1 MGTFNVS
8 LKTLTERVS
17 LEVVY
22 TPKELDQIN
31 VEIAEVNRPGL
42 FLAGYYDYFDKL
54 RLQIM
59 GLAEMNFLSGLSAE
73 KRYEA
78 LEQLFRQ
85 QPPAVIVGRS
95 EELEPFPEM
104 LELAKKHSVALLRS
118 NETTCTLMGSLI
130 SVLNLELAPRI
141 TRHGVLVEVYGEGI
155 LILGDS
161 GIGKSELAIELVKR
175 GHRLVAD
182 DAVELRKV
190 SNRQIM
196 GTAPENIR
204 HFIELRGI
212 GIVNVARVFGVGAV
226 KLSESLDLVVQL
238 EAAIDYPEEDI
249 EEVTYDRAAEV
260 LAEGQAA
267 VARLVRQGSAGRI
280 LREGLRTAIVGRPN
294 VGKSSLLNS
303 LLQADRAIVSNIP
316 GTTRDIIEEQMT
328 IGGIPLVLT
337 DTAGLR
343 DTEDLVEKIGVE
355 RSRAALEDAQLAL
368 VVLDGSQP
376 LSGEDR
382 ELLRSLKDRKKL
394 ILVNKS
400 DLPQMLDTEGLQRE
414 YGSSD
419 VIVLSVKTG
428 EGMEQVEQ
436 WLREFVYGEGSD
448 SESSSMT
455 QNARQQ
461 DLLEKALRSLEDA
474 LEGAR
479 QHLPYDCLT
488 IDLTQTLHDL
498 GEITGEDVPD
508 EIIDEIFA
516 QFCVGK

>member
-1 MGTFNVS
+1 MDDTISAIATALGVGSIGVIRLSGPDS
-8 LKTLTERVS
+8 LAIADRIFIGREKPGKDNARKLLYGHILDRKGQPIDEVLAVYMPGPHSYTGEDVCEIQCHGGRQALQEILSLTYQAGARPAEPGEFTKRAF
-17 LEVVY
+17 LNGR
-22 TPKELDQIN
+22 LD
-31 VEIAEVNRPGL
+31 
-42 FLAGYYDYFDKL
+42 
-54 RLQIM
+54 
-59 GLAEMNFLSGLSAE
+59 LAEAESVMDIINAKSRQALVAANRGHEGGLSR
-73 KRYEA
+73 KVR
-78 LEQLFRQ
+78 
-85 QPPAVIVGRS
+85 
-95 EELEPFPEM
+95 
-104 LELAKKHSVALLRS
+104 
-118 NETTCTLMGSLI
+118 
-130 SVLNLELAPRI
+130 
-141 TRHGVLVEVYGEGI
+141 
-155 LILGDS
+155 
-161 GIGKSELAIELVKR
+161 
-175 GHRLVAD
+175 
-182 DAVELRKV
+182 ELRKK
-190 SNRQIM
+190 
-196 GTAPENIR
+196 
-204 HFIELRGI
+204 LR
-212 GIVNVARVFGVGAV
+212 
-226 KLSESLDLVVQL
+226 DLVVQL
-238 EAAIDYPEEDI
+238 EATIDYPEEDI

-267 VARLVRQGSAGRI
+267 VARLVRQGSVGRI

-316 GTTRDIIEEQMT
+316 GTTRDIIAEQMT

-368 VVLDGSQP
+368 VVLDGSQA
-376 LSGEDR
+376 LCREDR

-400 DLPQMLDTEGLQRE
+400 DLPQVLDTEGLRQE

-428 EGMEQVEQ
+428 EGLEQVEQ

-461 DLLEKALRSLEDA
+461 DLLEKALRSLGDA

>member
-1 MGTFNVS
+1 MDDTISAIATALGVGSIGVIRLSGPDS
-8 LKTLTERVS
+8 LAIVDRIFTGREKPGKDNARKLLYGHILDRKGQPIDEVLAVYMPGPHSYTGEDVCEIQCHGGRQALQEILSLTYQAGARPAEPGEFTKRAF
-17 LEVVY
+17 LNGR
-22 TPKELDQIN
+22 LD
-31 VEIAEVNRPGL
+31 
-42 FLAGYYDYFDKL
+42 
-54 RLQIM
+54 
-59 GLAEMNFLSGLSAE
+59 LAEAESVMDIINAKSRQALVAANRGHEGGLSR
-73 KRYEA
+73 KVR
-78 LEQLFRQ
+78 
-85 QPPAVIVGRS
+85 
-95 EELEPFPEM
+95 
-104 LELAKKHSVALLRS
+104 
-118 NETTCTLMGSLI
+118 
-130 SVLNLELAPRI
+130 
-141 TRHGVLVEVYGEGI
+141 
-155 LILGDS
+155 
-161 GIGKSELAIELVKR
+161 
-175 GHRLVAD
+175 
-182 DAVELRKV
+182 ELRKK
-190 SNRQIM
+190 
-196 GTAPENIR
+196 
-204 HFIELRGI
+204 LR
-212 GIVNVARVFGVGAV
+212 
-226 KLSESLDLVVQL
+226 DLVVQL

-376 LSGEDR
+376 LSEEDR

>member
-1 MGTFNVS
+1 MDDTISAIATALGVGSIGVIRLSGPDS
-8 LKTLTERVS
+8 LAIVDRIFTGREKPGKDNARKLLYGHILDRKGQPIDEVLAVYMPGPHSYTGEDVCEIQCHGGRQALQEILSLTYQAGARPAEPGEFTKRAF
-17 LEVVY
+17 LNGR
-22 TPKELDQIN
+22 LD
-31 VEIAEVNRPGL
+31 
-42 FLAGYYDYFDKL
+42 
-54 RLQIM
+54 
-59 GLAEMNFLSGLSAE
+59 LAEAESVMDIINAKSRQALVAANRGHEGGLSR
-73 KRYEA
+73 KVR
-78 LEQLFRQ
+78 
-85 QPPAVIVGRS
+85 
-95 EELEPFPEM
+95 
-104 LELAKKHSVALLRS
+104 
-118 NETTCTLMGSLI
+118 
-130 SVLNLELAPRI
+130 
-141 TRHGVLVEVYGEGI
+141 
-155 LILGDS
+155 
-161 GIGKSELAIELVKR
+161 
-175 GHRLVAD
+175 
-182 DAVELRKV
+182 ELRKK
-190 SNRQIM
+190 
-196 GTAPENIR
+196 
-204 HFIELRGI
+204 LR
-212 GIVNVARVFGVGAV
+212 
-226 KLSESLDLVVQL
+226 DLVVQL

-294 VGKSSLLNS
+294 VGKSSLLNR

-400 DLPQMLDTEGLQRE
+400 DLPRMLDTEGLQRE
-414 YGSSD
+414 YGRSD

>member
-1 MGTFNVS
+1 MDDTISAIATALGVGSIGVIRLSGPDS
-8 LKTLTERVS
+8 LAIADRIFAGREKLGRENARKLLYGHILDRKGQPIDEVLAVYMPGPHSYTGEDVCEIQCHGGRQALQEILSLTYQAGARPAEPGEFTKRAF
-17 LEVVY
+17 LNGR
-22 TPKELDQIN
+22 LD
-31 VEIAEVNRPGL
+31 
-42 FLAGYYDYFDKL
+42 
-54 RLQIM
+54 
-59 GLAEMNFLSGLSAE
+59 LAEAESVMDIINAKRRQALVAANRGHEGGLSR
-73 KRYEA
+73 KVR
-78 LEQLFRQ
+78 
-85 QPPAVIVGRS
+85 
-95 EELEPFPEM
+95 
-104 LELAKKHSVALLRS
+104 
-118 NETTCTLMGSLI
+118 
-130 SVLNLELAPRI
+130 
-141 TRHGVLVEVYGEGI
+141 
-155 LILGDS
+155 
-161 GIGKSELAIELVKR
+161 
-175 GHRLVAD
+175 
-182 DAVELRKV
+182 ELRK
-190 SNRQIM
+190 
-196 GTAPENIR
+196 
-204 HFIELRGI
+204 ELR
-212 GIVNVARVFGVGAV
+212 
-226 KLSESLDLVVQL
+226 DLVVQL

-260 LAEGQAA
+260 LAEAQGA

-400 DLPQMLDTEGLQRE
+400 DLPQVLDTEELRRE
-414 YGSSD
+414 YGSPD

-428 EGMEQVEQ
+428 EGLEQVEQ
-436 WLREFVYGEGSD
+436 WLQEFVYGEGSD

>member
-1 MGTFNVS
+1 MDDTISAIATALGVGSIGVIRLSGPDS
-8 LKTLTERVS
+8 LAIADRIFAGREKLGRENARKLLYGHILDRKGQPIDEVLAVFMPGPHSYTGEDVCEIQCHGGRQALQEILSLTYQAGARPAEPGEFTKRAF
-17 LEVVY
+17 LNGR
-22 TPKELDQIN
+22 LD
-31 VEIAEVNRPGL
+31 
-42 FLAGYYDYFDKL
+42 
-54 RLQIM
+54 
-59 GLAEMNFLSGLSAE
+59 LAEAESVMDIINAKSRQALVAANRGHEGGLSR
-73 KRYEA
+73 KVR
-78 LEQLFRQ
+78 
-85 QPPAVIVGRS
+85 
-95 EELEPFPEM
+95 
-104 LELAKKHSVALLRS
+104 
-118 NETTCTLMGSLI
+118 
-130 SVLNLELAPRI
+130 
-141 TRHGVLVEVYGEGI
+141 
-155 LILGDS
+155 
-161 GIGKSELAIELVKR
+161 
-175 GHRLVAD
+175 
-182 DAVELRKV
+182 ELRK
-190 SNRQIM
+190 
-196 GTAPENIR
+196 
-204 HFIELRGI
+204 ELR
-212 GIVNVARVFGVGAV
+212 
-226 KLSESLDLVVQL
+226 DLVVQL

-260 LAEGQAA
+260 LAEAQGA

-400 DLPQMLDTEGLQRE
+400 DLPQVLDTEELRRE

-428 EGMEQVEQ
+428 EGLEQVEQ
-436 WLREFVYGEGSD
+436 WLQEFVYGEGSD

-461 DLLEKALRSLEDA
+461 DLLEQALRSLEDA

>member
-1 MGTFNVS
+1 MDDTISAIATALGVGSIGVIRLSGPDS
-8 LKTLTERVS
+8 LAIVDRIFTGREKPGKDNARKLLYGHILDRKGQPIDEVLAVYMPGPHSYTGEDVCEIQCHGGRQALQEILSLTYQAGARPAEPGEFTKRAF
-17 LEVVY
+17 LNGR
-22 TPKELDQIN
+22 LD
-31 VEIAEVNRPGL
+31 
-42 FLAGYYDYFDKL
+42 
-54 RLQIM
+54 
-59 GLAEMNFLSGLSAE
+59 LAEAESVMDIINAKSRQALVAANRGHEGGLSR
-73 KRYEA
+73 KVR
-78 LEQLFRQ
+78 
-85 QPPAVIVGRS
+85 
-95 EELEPFPEM
+95 
-104 LELAKKHSVALLRS
+104 
-118 NETTCTLMGSLI
+118 
-130 SVLNLELAPRI
+130 
-141 TRHGVLVEVYGEGI
+141 
-155 LILGDS
+155 
-161 GIGKSELAIELVKR
+161 
-175 GHRLVAD
+175 
-182 DAVELRKV
+182 ELRKK
-190 SNRQIM
+190 
-196 GTAPENIR
+196 
-204 HFIELRGI
+204 LR
-212 GIVNVARVFGVGAV
+212 
-226 KLSESLDLVVQL
+226 DLVVQL

-294 VGKSSLLNS
+294 VGKSSLLNR

-414 YGSSD
+414 YGRSD

>member
-1 MGTFNVS
+1 MDDTISAIATALGVGSIGVIRLSGPDS
-8 LKTLTERVS
+8 LAIADRIFIGREKPGKDNARKLLYGHILDRKGQPIDEVLAVYMPGPHSYTGEDVCEIQCHGGRQALQEILSLTYQAGARPAEPGEFTKRAF
-17 LEVVY
+17 LNGR
-22 TPKELDQIN
+22 LD
-31 VEIAEVNRPGL
+31 
-42 FLAGYYDYFDKL
+42 
-54 RLQIM
+54 
-59 GLAEMNFLSGLSAE
+59 LAEAESVMDIINAKSRQALVAANRGHEGGLSR
-73 KRYEA
+73 KVR
-78 LEQLFRQ
+78 
-85 QPPAVIVGRS
+85 
-95 EELEPFPEM
+95 
-104 LELAKKHSVALLRS
+104 
-118 NETTCTLMGSLI
+118 
-130 SVLNLELAPRI
+130 
-141 TRHGVLVEVYGEGI
+141 
-155 LILGDS
+155 
-161 GIGKSELAIELVKR
+161 
-175 GHRLVAD
+175 
-182 DAVELRKV
+182 ELRKK
-190 SNRQIM
+190 
-196 GTAPENIR
+196 
-204 HFIELRGI
+204 LR
-212 GIVNVARVFGVGAV
+212 
-226 KLSESLDLVVQL
+226 DLVVQL

-267 VARLVRQGSAGRI
+267 VARLVRQGSVGRI

-368 VVLDGSQP
+368 VVLDGSQA
-376 LSGEDR
+376 LCREDR

-400 DLPQMLDTEGLQRE
+400 DLPQVLDTEGLRQE

-428 EGMEQVEQ
+428 EGLEQVEQ

-461 DLLEKALRSLEDA
+461 DLLEKALRSLGDA

>member
-1 MGTFNVS
+1 MDDTISAIATALGVGSIGVIRLSGPDS
-8 LKTLTERVS
+8 LAIVDRIFTGREKLGKDNARKLLYGHILDRKGQPIDEVLAVYMPGPHSYTGEDVCEIQCHGGRQALQEILSLTYQAGARPAEPGEFTKRAF
-17 LEVVY
+17 LNGR
-22 TPKELDQIN
+22 LD
-31 VEIAEVNRPGL
+31 
-42 FLAGYYDYFDKL
+42 
-54 RLQIM
+54 
-59 GLAEMNFLSGLSAE
+59 LAEAESVMDIINAKSRQALVAANRGHEGGLSR
-73 KRYEA
+73 KVR
-78 LEQLFRQ
+78 
-85 QPPAVIVGRS
+85 
-95 EELEPFPEM
+95 
-104 LELAKKHSVALLRS
+104 
-118 NETTCTLMGSLI
+118 
-130 SVLNLELAPRI
+130 
-141 TRHGVLVEVYGEGI
+141 
-155 LILGDS
+155 
-161 GIGKSELAIELVKR
+161 
-175 GHRLVAD
+175 
-182 DAVELRKV
+182 ELRKK
-190 SNRQIM
+190 
-196 GTAPENIR
+196 
-204 HFIELRGI
+204 LR
-212 GIVNVARVFGVGAV
+212 
-226 KLSESLDLVVQL
+226 DLVVQL

-294 VGKSSLLNS
+294 VGKSSLLNR

-414 YGSSD
+414 YGRSD

>member
-1 MGTFNVS
+1 MDDTISAIATALGVGSIGVIRLSGPDS
-8 LKTLTERVS
+8 LAIVDRIFTGREKPGKDNARKLLYGHILDRKGQPIDEVLAVYMPGPHSYTGEDVCEIQCHGGRQALQEILSLTYQAGARPAEPGEFTKRAF
-17 LEVVY
+17 LNGR
-22 TPKELDQIN
+22 LD
-31 VEIAEVNRPGL
+31 
-42 FLAGYYDYFDKL
+42 
-54 RLQIM
+54 
-59 GLAEMNFLSGLSAE
+59 LAEAESVMDIINAKSRQALVAANRGHEGGLSR
-73 KRYEA
+73 KVR
-78 LEQLFRQ
+78 
-85 QPPAVIVGRS
+85 
-95 EELEPFPEM
+95 
-104 LELAKKHSVALLRS
+104 
-118 NETTCTLMGSLI
+118 
-130 SVLNLELAPRI
+130 
-141 TRHGVLVEVYGEGI
+141 
-155 LILGDS
+155 
-161 GIGKSELAIELVKR
+161 
-175 GHRLVAD
+175 
-182 DAVELRKV
+182 ELRKK
-190 SNRQIM
+190 
-196 GTAPENIR
+196 
-204 HFIELRGI
+204 LR
-212 GIVNVARVFGVGAV
+212 
-226 KLSESLDLVVQL
+226 DLVVQL

-461 DLLEKALRSLEDA
+461 DLLEKAPRSLEDA

>member
-1 MGTFNVS
+1 MDDTISAIATALGVGSIGVIRLSGPDS
-8 LKTLTERVS
+8 LAIVDRIFTGREKPGKDNARKLLYGHILDRKGQPIDEVLAVYMPGPHSYTGEDVCEIQCHGGRQALQEILSLTYQAGARPAEPGEFTKRAF
-17 LEVVY
+17 LNGR
-22 TPKELDQIN
+22 LD
-31 VEIAEVNRPGL
+31 
-42 FLAGYYDYFDKL
+42 
-54 RLQIM
+54 
-59 GLAEMNFLSGLSAE
+59 LAEAESVMDIINAKSRQALVAANRGHEGGLSR
-73 KRYEA
+73 KVR
-78 LEQLFRQ
+78 
-85 QPPAVIVGRS
+85 
-95 EELEPFPEM
+95 
-104 LELAKKHSVALLRS
+104 
-118 NETTCTLMGSLI
+118 
-130 SVLNLELAPRI
+130 
-141 TRHGVLVEVYGEGI
+141 
-155 LILGDS
+155 
-161 GIGKSELAIELVKR
+161 
-175 GHRLVAD
+175 
-182 DAVELRKV
+182 ELRKK
-190 SNRQIM
+190 
-196 GTAPENIR
+196 
-204 HFIELRGI
+204 LR
-212 GIVNVARVFGVGAV
+212 
-226 KLSESLDLVVQL
+226 DLVVQL

>member
-1 MGTFNVS
+1 MDDTISAIATALGVGSIGVIRLSGPDS
-8 LKTLTERVS
+8 LAIADRIFAGREKPGKDNARKLLYGHILDWKGQPIDEVLAVYMPGPHSYTGEDVCEIQCHGGRQALQEILSLTYQAGARPAEPGEFTKRAF
-17 LEVVY
+17 LNGR
-22 TPKELDQIN
+22 LD
-31 VEIAEVNRPGL
+31 
-42 FLAGYYDYFDKL
+42 
-54 RLQIM
+54 
-59 GLAEMNFLSGLSAE
+59 LAEAESVMDIINAKSRQALVAANRGHEGGLSR
-73 KRYEA
+73 KVR
-78 LEQLFRQ
+78 
-85 QPPAVIVGRS
+85 
-95 EELEPFPEM
+95 
-104 LELAKKHSVALLRS
+104 
-118 NETTCTLMGSLI
+118 
-130 SVLNLELAPRI
+130 
-141 TRHGVLVEVYGEGI
+141 
-155 LILGDS
+155 
-161 GIGKSELAIELVKR
+161 
-175 GHRLVAD
+175 
-182 DAVELRKV
+182 ELRKK
-190 SNRQIM
+190 
-196 GTAPENIR
+196 
-204 HFIELRGI
+204 LR
-212 GIVNVARVFGVGAV
+212 
-226 KLSESLDLVVQL
+226 DLVVQL

-343 DTEDLVEKIGVE
+343 DTEDLVEKIGME

>member
-1 MGTFNVS
+1 MDDTISAIATALGVGSIGVIRLSGPDS
-8 LKTLTERVS
+8 LAIADRIFVGREKPGKDNARKLLYGHILDRKGQPIDEVLAVYMPGPHSYTGEDVCEIQCHGGRQALQEILSLTYQAGARPAEPGEFTKRAF
-17 LEVVY
+17 LNGR
-22 TPKELDQIN
+22 LD
-31 VEIAEVNRPGL
+31 
-42 FLAGYYDYFDKL
+42 
-54 RLQIM
+54 
-59 GLAEMNFLSGLSAE
+59 LAEAESVMDIINAKSRQALVAANRGHEGGLSR
-73 KRYEA
+73 KVR
-78 LEQLFRQ
+78 
-85 QPPAVIVGRS
+85 
-95 EELEPFPEM
+95 
-104 LELAKKHSVALLRS
+104 
-118 NETTCTLMGSLI
+118 
-130 SVLNLELAPRI
+130 
-141 TRHGVLVEVYGEGI
+141 
-155 LILGDS
+155 
-161 GIGKSELAIELVKR
+161 
-175 GHRLVAD
+175 
-182 DAVELRKV
+182 ELRKK
-190 SNRQIM
+190 
-196 GTAPENIR
+196 
-204 HFIELRGI
+204 LR
-212 GIVNVARVFGVGAV
+212 
-226 KLSESLDLVVQL
+226 DLVVQL

>member
-1 MGTFNVS
+1 MDDTISAIATALGVGSIGVIRLSGPDS
-8 LKTLTERVS
+8 LAIADRIFTGREKLGKENARKLLYGHILDRKGQPIDEVLAVYMPGPHSYTGEDVCEIQCHGGRQALQEILSLTYQAGARPAEPGEFTKRAF
-17 LEVVY
+17 LNGR
-22 TPKELDQIN
+22 LD
-31 VEIAEVNRPGL
+31 
-42 FLAGYYDYFDKL
+42 
-54 RLQIM
+54 
-59 GLAEMNFLSGLSAE
+59 LAEAESVMDIINAKSRQALVAANRGHEGGLSR
-73 KRYEA
+73 KVR
-78 LEQLFRQ
+78 
-85 QPPAVIVGRS
+85 
-95 EELEPFPEM
+95 
-104 LELAKKHSVALLRS
+104 
-118 NETTCTLMGSLI
+118 
-130 SVLNLELAPRI
+130 
-141 TRHGVLVEVYGEGI
+141 
-155 LILGDS
+155 
-161 GIGKSELAIELVKR
+161 
-175 GHRLVAD
+175 
-182 DAVELRKV
+182 ELRKK
-190 SNRQIM
+190 
-196 GTAPENIR
+196 
-204 HFIELRGI
+204 LR
-212 GIVNVARVFGVGAV
+212 
-226 KLSESLDLVVQL
+226 DLVVQL

-249 EEVTYDRAAEV
+249 EEVTYDRAVEV
-260 LAEGQAA
+260 LTEGQAA

-343 DTEDLVEKIGVE
+343 DTDDLVEKIGVE
-355 RSRAALEDAQLAL
+355 RSLAALEDAQLAL
-368 VVLDGSQP
+368 VVLDGSQS
-376 LSGEDR
+376 LSGEDQ
-382 ELLRSLKDRKKL
+382 ELLRSLKERKKL

-400 DLPQMLDTEGLQRE
+400 DLPQVLDTEGLRRE
-414 YGSSD
+414 YGSAD

-428 EGMEQVEQ
+428 EGLEQVEQ
-436 WLREFVYGEGSD
+436 WLRDFVYGEGSD

-461 DLLEKALRSLEDA
+461 DLLEKALQSLEDA

>member
-1 MGTFNVS
+1 MDDTISAIATALGVGSIGVIRLSGPDS
-8 LKTLTERVS
+8 LAIVDRIFTGREKPGKDNARKLLYGHILDRKGQPIDEVLAVYMPGPHSYTGEDVCEIQCHGGRQALQEILSLTYQAGARPAEPGEFTKRAF
-17 LEVVY
+17 LNGR
-22 TPKELDQIN
+22 LD
-31 VEIAEVNRPGL
+31 
-42 FLAGYYDYFDKL
+42 
-54 RLQIM
+54 
-59 GLAEMNFLSGLSAE
+59 LAEAESVMDIINAKSRQALVAANRGHEGGLSR
-73 KRYEA
+73 KVR
-78 LEQLFRQ
+78 
-85 QPPAVIVGRS
+85 
-95 EELEPFPEM
+95 
-104 LELAKKHSVALLRS
+104 
-118 NETTCTLMGSLI
+118 
-130 SVLNLELAPRI
+130 
-141 TRHGVLVEVYGEGI
+141 
-155 LILGDS
+155 
-161 GIGKSELAIELVKR
+161 
-175 GHRLVAD
+175 
-182 DAVELRKV
+182 ELRKK
-190 SNRQIM
+190 
-196 GTAPENIR
+196 
-204 HFIELRGI
+204 LR
-212 GIVNVARVFGVGAV
+212 
-226 KLSESLDLVVQL
+226 DLVVQL

-448 SESSSMT
+448 SEGSSMT

>member
-1 MGTFNVS
+1 MDDTISAIATALGVGSIGVIRLSGPDS
-8 LKTLTERVS
+8 LAIADRIFTGREKPGKDNARKLLYGHILDRKGQPIDEVLAVYMPGPHSYTGEDVCEIQCHGGRQALQEILSLTYQAGARPAEPGEFTKRAF
-17 LEVVY
+17 LNGR
-22 TPKELDQIN
+22 LD
-31 VEIAEVNRPGL
+31 
-42 FLAGYYDYFDKL
+42 
-54 RLQIM
+54 
-59 GLAEMNFLSGLSAE
+59 LAEAESVMDIINAKSRQALVAANRGHEGGLSR
-73 KRYEA
+73 KVR
-78 LEQLFRQ
+78 
-85 QPPAVIVGRS
+85 
-95 EELEPFPEM
+95 
-104 LELAKKHSVALLRS
+104 
-118 NETTCTLMGSLI
+118 
-130 SVLNLELAPRI
+130 
-141 TRHGVLVEVYGEGI
+141 
-155 LILGDS
+155 
-161 GIGKSELAIELVKR
+161 
-175 GHRLVAD
+175 
-182 DAVELRKV
+182 ELRKK
-190 SNRQIM
+190 
-196 GTAPENIR
+196 
-204 HFIELRGI
+204 LR
-212 GIVNVARVFGVGAV
+212 
-226 KLSESLDLVVQL
+226 DLVVQL

-260 LAEGQAA
+260 LAEAQGA

-400 DLPQMLDTEGLQRE
+400 DLPQVLDTEGLRRE

-428 EGMEQVEQ
+428 EGLEQVEQ
-436 WLREFVYGEGSD
+436 WLQEFVYGEGSD

>member
-1 MGTFNVS
+1 MDDTISAIATALGVGSIGVIRLSGPDS
-8 LKTLTERVS
+8 LAIVDRIFTGREKPGKDNARKLLYGHILDRKGQPIDEVLAVYMPGPHSYTGEDVCEIQCHGGRQALQEILSLTYQAGARPAEPGEFTKRAF
-17 LEVVY
+17 LNGR
-22 TPKELDQIN
+22 LD
-31 VEIAEVNRPGL
+31 
-42 FLAGYYDYFDKL
+42 
-54 RLQIM
+54 
-59 GLAEMNFLSGLSAE
+59 LAEAESVMDIINAKSRQALVAANRGHEGGLSR
-73 KRYEA
+73 KVR
-78 LEQLFRQ
+78 
-85 QPPAVIVGRS
+85 
-95 EELEPFPEM
+95 
-104 LELAKKHSVALLRS
+104 
-118 NETTCTLMGSLI
+118 
-130 SVLNLELAPRI
+130 
-141 TRHGVLVEVYGEGI
+141 
-155 LILGDS
+155 
-161 GIGKSELAIELVKR
+161 
-175 GHRLVAD
+175 
-182 DAVELRKV
+182 ELRKK
-190 SNRQIM
+190 
-196 GTAPENIR
+196 
-204 HFIELRGI
+204 LR
-212 GIVNVARVFGVGAV
+212 
-226 KLSESLDLVVQL
+226 DLVVQL

-267 VARLVRQGSAGRI
+267 VTRLVRQGSAGRI

>member
-1 MGTFNVS
+1 MDDTISAIATALGVGSIGVIRLSGPDS
-8 LKTLTERVS
+8 LAIADRIFTGREKPGKDNARKLLYGHILDRKGQPIDEVLAVYMPGPHSYTGEDVCEIQCHGGRQALQEILSLTYQAGARPAEPGEFTKRAF
-17 LEVVY
+17 LNGR
-22 TPKELDQIN
+22 LD
-31 VEIAEVNRPGL
+31 
-42 FLAGYYDYFDKL
+42 
-54 RLQIM
+54 
-59 GLAEMNFLSGLSAE
+59 LAEAESVMDIINAKSRQALVAANRGHEGGLSR
-73 KRYEA
+73 KVR
-78 LEQLFRQ
+78 
-85 QPPAVIVGRS
+85 
-95 EELEPFPEM
+95 
-104 LELAKKHSVALLRS
+104 
-118 NETTCTLMGSLI
+118 
-130 SVLNLELAPRI
+130 
-141 TRHGVLVEVYGEGI
+141 
-155 LILGDS
+155 
-161 GIGKSELAIELVKR
+161 
-175 GHRLVAD
+175 
-182 DAVELRKV
+182 ELRKK
-190 SNRQIM
+190 
-196 GTAPENIR
+196 
-204 HFIELRGI
+204 LR
-212 GIVNVARVFGVGAV
+212 
-226 KLSESLDLVVQL
+226 DLVVQL

-303 LLQADRAIVSNIP
+303 LLKADRAIVSNIP

-414 YGSSD
+414 YGRSD

-428 EGMEQVEQ
+428 EGMKQVEQ

>member
-1 MGTFNVS
+1 MDDTISAIATALGVGSIGVIRLSGPDS
-8 LKTLTERVS
+8 LAIADRIFAGREKPGKDNARKLLYGHILDRKGQPIDEVLAVYMPGPHSYTGEDVCEIQCHGGRQALQEILSLTYQAGARPAEPGEFTKRAF
-17 LEVVY
+17 LNGR
-22 TPKELDQIN
+22 LD
-31 VEIAEVNRPGL
+31 
-42 FLAGYYDYFDKL
+42 
-54 RLQIM
+54 
-59 GLAEMNFLSGLSAE
+59 LAEAESVMDIINAKSRQALVAANRGHEGGLSR
-73 KRYEA
+73 KVR
-78 LEQLFRQ
+78 
-85 QPPAVIVGRS
+85 
-95 EELEPFPEM
+95 
-104 LELAKKHSVALLRS
+104 
-118 NETTCTLMGSLI
+118 
-130 SVLNLELAPRI
+130 
-141 TRHGVLVEVYGEGI
+141 
-155 LILGDS
+155 
-161 GIGKSELAIELVKR
+161 
-175 GHRLVAD
+175 
-182 DAVELRKV
+182 ELRKK
-190 SNRQIM
+190 
-196 GTAPENIR
+196 
-204 HFIELRGI
+204 LR
-212 GIVNVARVFGVGAV
+212 
-226 KLSESLDLVVQL
+226 DLVVQL

-455 QNARQQ
+455 QNTRQQ

>member
-1 MGTFNVS
+1 MDDTISAIATALGVGSIGVIRLSGPDS
-8 LKTLTERVS
+8 LAIVDRIFTGREKPGKDNARKLLYGHILDRKGQPIDEVLAVYMPGPHSYTGEDVCEIQCHGGRQALQEILSLTYQAGARPAEPGEFTKRAF
-17 LEVVY
+17 LNGR
-22 TPKELDQIN
+22 LD
-31 VEIAEVNRPGL
+31 
-42 FLAGYYDYFDKL
+42 
-54 RLQIM
+54 
-59 GLAEMNFLSGLSAE
+59 LAEAESIMDIINAKSRQALVAANRGHEGGLSR
-73 KRYEA
+73 KVR
-78 LEQLFRQ
+78 
-85 QPPAVIVGRS
+85 
-95 EELEPFPEM
+95 
-104 LELAKKHSVALLRS
+104 
-118 NETTCTLMGSLI
+118 
-130 SVLNLELAPRI
+130 
-141 TRHGVLVEVYGEGI
+141 
-155 LILGDS
+155 
-161 GIGKSELAIELVKR
+161 
-175 GHRLVAD
+175 
-182 DAVELRKV
+182 ELRKK
-190 SNRQIM
+190 
-196 GTAPENIR
+196 
-204 HFIELRGI
+204 LR
-212 GIVNVARVFGVGAV
+212 
-226 KLSESLDLVVQL
+226 DLVVQL

>member
-1 MGTFNVS
+1 MMDDTISAIATALGVGSIGVIRLSGPDS
-8 LKTLTERVS
+8 LAIADRIFVGREKLGRENARKLLYGHILDRKGQPIDEVLAVYMPGPHSYTGEDVCEIQCHGGRQALQEILSLTYQAGARPAEPGEFTKRAF
-17 LEVVY
+17 LNGR
-22 TPKELDQIN
+22 LD
-31 VEIAEVNRPGL
+31 
-42 FLAGYYDYFDKL
+42 
-54 RLQIM
+54 
-59 GLAEMNFLSGLSAE
+59 LAEAESVMDIINAKSRQALVAANRGHEGGLSR
-73 KRYEA
+73 KVR
-78 LEQLFRQ
+78 
-85 QPPAVIVGRS
+85 
-95 EELEPFPEM
+95 
-104 LELAKKHSVALLRS
+104 
-118 NETTCTLMGSLI
+118 
-130 SVLNLELAPRI
+130 
-141 TRHGVLVEVYGEGI
+141 
-155 LILGDS
+155 
-161 GIGKSELAIELVKR
+161 
-175 GHRLVAD
+175 
-182 DAVELRKV
+182 ELRK
-190 SNRQIM
+190 
-196 GTAPENIR
+196 
-204 HFIELRGI
+204 ELR
-212 GIVNVARVFGVGAV
+212 
-226 KLSESLDLVVQL
+226 DLVVQL

-260 LAEGQAA
+260 LAEAQGA

-400 DLPQMLDTEGLQRE
+400 DLPQVLDTEELRRE

-428 EGMEQVEQ
+428 EGLEQVEQ
-436 WLREFVYGEGSD
+436 WLQEFVYGEGSD

>member
-1 MGTFNVS
+1 MDDTISAIATALGVGSIGVIRLSGPDS
-8 LKTLTERVS
+8 LAIADRIFTGREKPGKDNARKLLYGHILDRKGQPIDEVLAVYMPGPHSYTGEDVCEIQCHGGRQALQEILSLTYQAGARPAEPGEFTKRAF
-17 LEVVY
+17 LNGR
-22 TPKELDQIN
+22 LD
-31 VEIAEVNRPGL
+31 
-42 FLAGYYDYFDKL
+42 
-54 RLQIM
+54 
-59 GLAEMNFLSGLSAE
+59 LAEAESVMDIINAKSRQALVAANRGHEGGLSR
-73 KRYEA
+73 KVR
-78 LEQLFRQ
+78 
-85 QPPAVIVGRS
+85 
-95 EELEPFPEM
+95 
-104 LELAKKHSVALLRS
+104 
-118 NETTCTLMGSLI
+118 
-130 SVLNLELAPRI
+130 
-141 TRHGVLVEVYGEGI
+141 
-155 LILGDS
+155 
-161 GIGKSELAIELVKR
+161 
-175 GHRLVAD
+175 
-182 DAVELRKV
+182 ELRKK
-190 SNRQIM
+190 
-196 GTAPENIR
+196 
-204 HFIELRGI
+204 LR
-212 GIVNVARVFGVGAV
+212 
-226 KLSESLDLVVQL
+226 DLVVQL

-368 VVLDGSQP
+368 VVLDGSQA
-376 LSGEDR
+376 LCREDR

>member
-1 MGTFNVS
+1 MDDTISAIATALGVGSIGVIRLSGPDS
-8 LKTLTERVS
+8 LAIADRIFAGREKLGRENARKLLYGHILDRKGQPIDEVLAVYMPGPHSYTGEDVCEIQCHGGRQALQEILSLTYQAGARPAEPGEFTKRAF
-17 LEVVY
+17 LNGR
-22 TPKELDQIN
+22 LD
-31 VEIAEVNRPGL
+31 
-42 FLAGYYDYFDKL
+42 
-54 RLQIM
+54 
-59 GLAEMNFLSGLSAE
+59 LAEAESVMDIINAKSRQALVAANRGHEGGLSR
-73 KRYEA
+73 KVR
-78 LEQLFRQ
+78 
-85 QPPAVIVGRS
+85 
-95 EELEPFPEM
+95 
-104 LELAKKHSVALLRS
+104 
-118 NETTCTLMGSLI
+118 
-130 SVLNLELAPRI
+130 
-141 TRHGVLVEVYGEGI
+141 
-155 LILGDS
+155 
-161 GIGKSELAIELVKR
+161 
-175 GHRLVAD
+175 
-182 DAVELRKV
+182 ELRK
-190 SNRQIM
+190 
-196 GTAPENIR
+196 
-204 HFIELRGI
+204 ELR
-212 GIVNVARVFGVGAV
+212 
-226 KLSESLDLVVQL
+226 DLVVQL

-260 LAEGQAA
+260 LAEAQGA

-400 DLPQMLDTEGLQRE
+400 DLPQVLDTEELRRE

-428 EGMEQVEQ
+428 EGLEQVEQ
-436 WLREFVYGEGSD
+436 WLQEFVYGEGSD

>member
-1 MGTFNVS
+1 MDDTISAIATALGVGSIGVIRLSGPDS
-8 LKTLTERVS
+8 LAIADRIFAGREKPGKDNARKLLYGHILDRKGQPIDEVLAVYMPGPHSYTGEDVCEIQCHGGRQALQEILSLTYQAGARPAEPGEFTKRAF
-17 LEVVY
+17 LNGR
-22 TPKELDQIN
+22 LD
-31 VEIAEVNRPGL
+31 
-42 FLAGYYDYFDKL
+42 
-54 RLQIM
+54 
-59 GLAEMNFLSGLSAE
+59 LAEAE
-73 KRYEA
+73 SVMDIINAKSRQA
-78 LEQLFRQ
+78 L
-85 QPPAVIVGRS
+85 
-95 EELEPFPEM
+95 
-104 LELAKKHSVALLRS
+104 VAA
-118 NETTCTLMGSLI
+118 N
-130 SVLNLELAPRI
+130 
-141 TRHGVLVEVYGEGI
+141 
-155 LILGDS
+155 
-161 GIGKSELAIELVKR
+161 R
-175 GHRLVAD
+175 GHEGGMSRKVR
-182 DAVELRKV
+182 ELRKK
-190 SNRQIM
+190 
-196 GTAPENIR
+196 
-204 HFIELRGI
+204 LR
-212 GIVNVARVFGVGAV
+212 
-226 KLSESLDLVVQL
+226 DLVVQL

-400 DLPQMLDTEGLQRE
+400 DLPQMLDTERLQRE

>member
-1 MGTFNVS
+1 MDDTISAIATALGVGSIGVIRLSGPDS
-8 LKTLTERVS
+8 LAIVDRIFTGREKPGKDNARKLLYGHIIDRKGQPIDEVLSVYMPGPHSYTGEDVCEIQCHGGRQALQEILSLTYQAGARPAEPGEFTKRAF
-17 LEVVY
+17 LNGR
-22 TPKELDQIN
+22 LD
-31 VEIAEVNRPGL
+31 
-42 FLAGYYDYFDKL
+42 
-54 RLQIM
+54 
-59 GLAEMNFLSGLSAE
+59 LAEAESVMDIINAKSRQALVAANRGHEGGLSR
-73 KRYEA
+73 KVR
-78 LEQLFRQ
+78 
-85 QPPAVIVGRS
+85 
-95 EELEPFPEM
+95 
-104 LELAKKHSVALLRS
+104 
-118 NETTCTLMGSLI
+118 
-130 SVLNLELAPRI
+130 
-141 TRHGVLVEVYGEGI
+141 
-155 LILGDS
+155 
-161 GIGKSELAIELVKR
+161 
-175 GHRLVAD
+175 
-182 DAVELRKV
+182 ELRKK
-190 SNRQIM
+190 
-196 GTAPENIR
+196 
-204 HFIELRGI
+204 LR
-212 GIVNVARVFGVGAV
+212 
-226 KLSESLDLVVQL
+226 DLVVQL

>member
-1 MGTFNVS
+1 MMDDTISAIVTALGVGSIGVIRLSGPDS
-8 LKTLTERVS
+8 LAIADRIFAGREKLGRENARKLLYGHILDRKGQPIDEVLAVYMPGPHSYTGEDVCEIQCHGGRQALQEILSLTYQAGARPAEPGEFTKRAF
-17 LEVVY
+17 LNGR
-22 TPKELDQIN
+22 LD
-31 VEIAEVNRPGL
+31 
-42 FLAGYYDYFDKL
+42 
-54 RLQIM
+54 
-59 GLAEMNFLSGLSAE
+59 LAEAESVMDIINAKSRQALVAANRGHEGGLSR
-73 KRYEA
+73 KVR
-78 LEQLFRQ
+78 
-85 QPPAVIVGRS
+85 
-95 EELEPFPEM
+95 
-104 LELAKKHSVALLRS
+104 
-118 NETTCTLMGSLI
+118 
-130 SVLNLELAPRI
+130 
-141 TRHGVLVEVYGEGI
+141 
-155 LILGDS
+155 
-161 GIGKSELAIELVKR
+161 
-175 GHRLVAD
+175 
-182 DAVELRKV
+182 ELRK
-190 SNRQIM
+190 
-196 GTAPENIR
+196 
-204 HFIELRGI
+204 ELR
-212 GIVNVARVFGVGAV
+212 
-226 KLSESLDLVVQL
+226 DLVVQL

-260 LAEGQAA
+260 LAEAQGA

-400 DLPQMLDTEGLQRE
+400 DLPQVLDTEELRRE

-428 EGMEQVEQ
+428 EGLEQVEQ
-436 WLREFVYGEGSD
+436 WLQEFVYGEGSD

>member
-1 MGTFNVS
+1 MDDTISAIATALGVGSIGVIRLSGPDS
-8 LKTLTERVS
+8 LAIADRIFTGREKPGKDNARKLLYGHILDRKGQPIDEVLAVYMPGPHSYTGEDVCEIQCHGGRQALQEILSLTYQAGARPAEPGEFTKRAF
-17 LEVVY
+17 LNGR
-22 TPKELDQIN
+22 LD
-31 VEIAEVNRPGL
+31 
-42 FLAGYYDYFDKL
+42 
-54 RLQIM
+54 
-59 GLAEMNFLSGLSAE
+59 LAEAESVMDIINAKSRQALVAANRGHEGGLSR
-73 KRYEA
+73 KVR
-78 LEQLFRQ
+78 
-85 QPPAVIVGRS
+85 
-95 EELEPFPEM
+95 
-104 LELAKKHSVALLRS
+104 
-118 NETTCTLMGSLI
+118 
-130 SVLNLELAPRI
+130 
-141 TRHGVLVEVYGEGI
+141 
-155 LILGDS
+155 
-161 GIGKSELAIELVKR
+161 
-175 GHRLVAD
+175 
-182 DAVELRKV
+182 ELRKK
-190 SNRQIM
+190 
-196 GTAPENIR
+196 
-204 HFIELRGI
+204 LR
-212 GIVNVARVFGVGAV
+212 
-226 KLSESLDLVVQL
+226 DLVVQL

-368 VVLDGSQP
+368 VVLDGSQA
-376 LSGEDR
+376 LCREDR

-400 DLPQMLDTEGLQRE
+400 DLPQVLDTEGLRQE

-461 DLLEKALRSLEDA
+461 DLLEKALRSLGDA

>member
-1 MGTFNVS
+1 MMDDTISAIATALGVGSIGVIRLSGPDS
-8 LKTLTERVS
+8 LAIADRIFAGREKLGRENARKLLYGHILDRKGQPIDEVLAVYMPGPHSYTGEDVCEIQCHGGRQALQEILSLTYQAGARPAEPGEFTKRAF
-17 LEVVY
+17 LNGR
-22 TPKELDQIN
+22 LD
-31 VEIAEVNRPGL
+31 
-42 FLAGYYDYFDKL
+42 
-54 RLQIM
+54 
-59 GLAEMNFLSGLSAE
+59 LAEAESVMDIINAKSRQALVAANRGHEGGLSR
-73 KRYEA
+73 KVR
-78 LEQLFRQ
+78 
-85 QPPAVIVGRS
+85 
-95 EELEPFPEM
+95 
-104 LELAKKHSVALLRS
+104 
-118 NETTCTLMGSLI
+118 
-130 SVLNLELAPRI
+130 
-141 TRHGVLVEVYGEGI
+141 
-155 LILGDS
+155 
-161 GIGKSELAIELVKR
+161 
-175 GHRLVAD
+175 
-182 DAVELRKV
+182 ELRK
-190 SNRQIM
+190 
-196 GTAPENIR
+196 
-204 HFIELRGI
+204 ELR
-212 GIVNVARVFGVGAV
+212 
-226 KLSESLDLVVQL
+226 DLVVQL

-260 LAEGQAA
+260 LAEAQGA

-400 DLPQMLDTEGLQRE
+400 DLPQVLDTEELRRE
-414 YGSSD
+414 YGSPD

-428 EGMEQVEQ
+428 EGLEQVEQ
-436 WLREFVYGEGSD
+436 WLQEFVYGEGSD

>member
-1 MGTFNVS
+1 MMDDTISAIATALGVGSIGVIRLSGPDS
-8 LKTLTERVS
+8 LAIADRIFAGREKLGRENARKLLYGHIMDRKGQPIDEVLAVYMPGPHSYTGEDVCEIQCHGGRQALQEILSLTYQAGARPAEPGEFTKRAF
-17 LEVVY
+17 LNGR
-22 TPKELDQIN
+22 LD
-31 VEIAEVNRPGL
+31 
-42 FLAGYYDYFDKL
+42 
-54 RLQIM
+54 
-59 GLAEMNFLSGLSAE
+59 LAEAESVMDIINAKSRQALVAANRGHEGGLSR
-73 KRYEA
+73 KVR
-78 LEQLFRQ
+78 
-85 QPPAVIVGRS
+85 
-95 EELEPFPEM
+95 
-104 LELAKKHSVALLRS
+104 
-118 NETTCTLMGSLI
+118 
-130 SVLNLELAPRI
+130 
-141 TRHGVLVEVYGEGI
+141 
-155 LILGDS
+155 
-161 GIGKSELAIELVKR
+161 
-175 GHRLVAD
+175 
-182 DAVELRKV
+182 ELRK
-190 SNRQIM
+190 
-196 GTAPENIR
+196 
-204 HFIELRGI
+204 ELR
-212 GIVNVARVFGVGAV
+212 
-226 KLSESLDLVVQL
+226 DLVVQL

-260 LAEGQAA
+260 LAEAQGA

-382 ELLRSLKDRKKL
+382 ELLRSLTDRKKL

-400 DLPQMLDTEGLQRE
+400 DLPQVLDTEELRRE
-414 YGSSD
+414 YGGSD

-428 EGMEQVEQ
+428 EGLEQVEQ
-436 WLREFVYGEGSD
+436 WLQEFVYGEGSD

>member
-1 MGTFNVS
+1 MDDTISAIATALGVGSIGVIRLSGPDS
-8 LKTLTERVS
+8 LAIADRIFAGREKLGRENARKLLYGHILDRKGQPIDEVLAVFMPGPHSYTGEDVCEIQCHGGRQALQEILSLTYQAGARPAEPGEFTKRAF
-17 LEVVY
+17 LNGR
-22 TPKELDQIN
+22 LD
-31 VEIAEVNRPGL
+31 
-42 FLAGYYDYFDKL
+42 
-54 RLQIM
+54 
-59 GLAEMNFLSGLSAE
+59 LAEAESVMDIINAKSRQALVAANRGHEGGLSR
-73 KRYEA
+73 KVR
-78 LEQLFRQ
+78 
-85 QPPAVIVGRS
+85 
-95 EELEPFPEM
+95 
-104 LELAKKHSVALLRS
+104 
-118 NETTCTLMGSLI
+118 
-130 SVLNLELAPRI
+130 
-141 TRHGVLVEVYGEGI
+141 
-155 LILGDS
+155 
-161 GIGKSELAIELVKR
+161 
-175 GHRLVAD
+175 
-182 DAVELRKV
+182 ELRK
-190 SNRQIM
+190 
-196 GTAPENIR
+196 
-204 HFIELRGI
+204 ELR
-212 GIVNVARVFGVGAV
+212 
-226 KLSESLDLVVQL
+226 DLVVQL

-260 LAEGQAA
+260 LAEAQGA

-316 GTTRDIIEEQMT
+316 GTTRDIIEEQIT

-400 DLPQMLDTEGLQRE
+400 DLPQVLDTEELRRE

-428 EGMEQVEQ
+428 EGLEQVEQ
-436 WLREFVYGEGSD
+436 WLQEFVYGEGSD

-461 DLLEKALRSLEDA
+461 DLLEQALRSLEDA